1 MRESGSG
8 DEAAGC
14 RGEGSFASD
23 AGAPPEPM
31 VLDGVL
37 DLHMFPP
44 SQARALVDDW
54 LDASREA
61 GLRDLRIVH
70 GKGIG
75 ALRELVHAALAAR
88 SDVESHALA
97 TDASSWGATV
107 VRLKP

>member
-1 MRESGSG
+1 MAGHGHPGEDAPDDGG
-8 DEAAGC
+8 PGAAPQPL
-14 RGEGSFASD
+14 A
-23 AGAPPEPM
+23 
-31 VLDGVL
+31 LDGVL

-44 SQARALVDDW
+44 AEARALVGDW

-75 ALRELVHAALAAR
+75 AMRELVHAALAAR
-88 SDVESHALA
+88 DDVESYGLA
-97 TDASSWGATV
+97 TDASSWGATI